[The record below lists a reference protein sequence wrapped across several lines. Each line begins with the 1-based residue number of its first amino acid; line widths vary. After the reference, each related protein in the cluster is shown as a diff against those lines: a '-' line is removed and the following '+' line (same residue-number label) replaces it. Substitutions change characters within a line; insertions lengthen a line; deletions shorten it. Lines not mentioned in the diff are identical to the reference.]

1 MGGAMDPRELENLVQ
16 RAAAGDMEAF
26 EPLLAHYLPQLRA
39 FVRLRAGAVVRAH
52 ESCSDL
58 VQSVCREV
66 FEHAER
72 FRHPSEDA
80 FKRWL
85 FATTLRKILKR
96 QRYYL
101 AGKRD
106 VGRVEALGSSENA
119 GEERELLECYRRF
132 SSPSHRLQ
140 VREELERVE
149 AAFER
154 LPDDYREVITLA
166 HVAGL
171 SRKEIA
177 EEMGKTEGA
186 VRVLLHRAVAR
197 VTVLLGAS
205 EGGGSAPELD

>member
-1 MGGAMDPRELENLVQ
+1 MDAREIDELVQ
-16 RAAAGDMEAF
+16 RAAAGEVDAF
-26 EPLLAHYLPQLRA
+26 EPLLEHYLPQLRA

-58 VQSVCREV
+58 VQSVCREI

-96 QRYYL
+96 QRYYT

-106 VGRVEALGSSENA
+106 AGRVEPAESSGDV

-132 SSPSHRLQ
+132 SSPSHKLQ

-149 AAFER
+149 HAFEQ

-166 HVAGL
+166 HIAGL

-177 EEMGKTEGA
+177 EEMGRTEGA
-186 VRVLLHRAVAR
+186 VRVLLNRAIAR
-197 VTVLLGAS
+197 VTVILGA
-205 EGGGSAPELD
+205 GPGTGPGS

>member
-1 MGGAMDPRELENLVQ
+1 MDATEIDAWVQ
-16 RAAAGDMEAF
+16 RAAAGEVEAF
-26 EPLLAHYLPQLRA
+26 EPLIEHYLPQLRA
-39 FVRLRAGAVVRAH
+39 FVRLRAGAAVRAH

-58 VQSVCREV
+58 VQSACREV

-72 FRHPSEDA
+72 FRHPNERA

-96 QRYYL
+96 QRYHT

-106 VGRVEALGSSENA
+106 AGRVERLEGSPSV
-119 GEERELLECYRRF
+119 GEERALLDCYRRF
-132 SSPSHRLQ
+132 SSPSHRLEM
-140 VREELERVE
+140 REELERVE
-149 AAFER
+149 QAFEQ

-177 EEMGKTEGA
+177 DEMGRSEGA
-186 VRVLLHRAVAR
+186 VRVLLNRAIAR
-197 VTVLLGAS
+197 VSVLLGS
-205 EGGGSAPELD
+205 GRGD